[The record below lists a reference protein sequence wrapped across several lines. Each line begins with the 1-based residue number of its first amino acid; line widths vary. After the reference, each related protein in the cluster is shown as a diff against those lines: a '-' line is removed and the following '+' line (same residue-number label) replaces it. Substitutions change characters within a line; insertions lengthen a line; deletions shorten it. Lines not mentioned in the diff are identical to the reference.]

1 MVYDVWCMIR
11 TQVYLPEDL
20 KLQLQVYAQNENVPV
35 SEIIRRSVHE
45 EINKKSKIN
54 TGNTLLK
61 IASMAVKGGPKDLST
76 NLFDYLY
83 GKKSDYA
90 KNRKVAK

>member
-20 KLQLQVYAQNENVPV
+20 KLQLREYADNKSIPI
-35 SEIIRRSVHE
+35 SEVVRKAVLK
-45 EINKKSKIN
+45 EINKGKRTAGDS
-54 TGNTLLK
+54 LAR
-61 IASMAVKGGPKDLST
+61 IAAMAVKGGPKDLSS

-83 GKKSDYA
+83 GEKSDYA
-90 KNRKVAK
+90 KNKRETAK